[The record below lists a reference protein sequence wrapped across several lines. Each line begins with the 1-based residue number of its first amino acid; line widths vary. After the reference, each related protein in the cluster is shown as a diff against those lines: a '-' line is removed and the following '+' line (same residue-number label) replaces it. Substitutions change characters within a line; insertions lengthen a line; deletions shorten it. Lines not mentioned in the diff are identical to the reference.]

1 MMASAFTTHDMKRG
15 DVWWTACDLAF
26 EDDLWSGRNRPV
38 VLLSSEGPNL
48 RAMWVVAPAMVDLP
62 GIFVEL
68 ALGPEEGLNS
78 EGVLRIALPQPGR
91 IMCDWLTTLTTAG
104 LVERAGALSPA
115 KLRQL
120 EDNLRLAQIDPAR
133 WDT

>member
-1 MMASAFTTHDMKRG
+1 
-15 DVWWTACDLAF
+15 
-26 EDDLWSGRNRPV
+26 
-38 VLLSSEGPNL
+38 
-48 RAMWVVAPAMVDLP
+48 MWVVAPAMVDLP